1 MRDQLSSTKYQMTFS
16 WLERKKKKKK
26 KYQLKL
32 STDN

>member
-16 WLERKKKKKK
+16 WLERKKKKKH
-26 KYQLKL
+26 QLKL